1 MNQRRRR
8 VLTLAGV
15 AGVAGCLRLQDDT
28 SQDGEIGSDAS
39 GGEGTGDSSSGEL
52 FSSRSDAIAFA
63 AAPAA
68 SETLSL
74 DRGGD
79 REPDGITFSE
89 SSSGTS
95 ATSGPE
101 ESTYTAVDINV
112 ESARGDTID
121 IDASSDFG
129 VRVTDLTQ
137 DASATFTLD
146 HGFDDIAASRIQ
158 INTRGD
164 GELRDETP
172 TFYDESREEP
182 ATYLP
187 GDWSGDVEMF
197 AEAPFGEYVVSRLED
212 GSVVAETGSEIHGIG
227 YRWRF
232 DQTEETA
239 FFTRHGSVR
248 DEWEAVLGVG
258 DAARG
263 PRPDPG
269 SVVVAT
275 HRPDDGVFEADLT
288 ELDIESGRYDW
299 TLELRE
305 PDAEFPYHSYLTLR
319 GRTADELLIP

>member
-8 VLTLAGV
+8 ILALAGV
-15 AGVAGCLRLQDDT
+15 ASVAGCLRLQDDA
-28 SQDGEIGSDAS
+28 SEDGGTEASSSS
-39 GGEGTGDSSSGEL
+39 GGGSGDSSSGEL

-63 AAPAA
+63 AEPATA
-68 SETLSL
+68 ETPDL

-79 REPDGITFSE
+79 REPDGLTFSE

-95 ATSGPE
+95 STSGPDD
-101 ESTYTAVDINV
+101 STYTAVDINV
-112 ESARGDTID
+112 ESTDGETID
-121 IDASSDFG
+121 IDGNSDFG
-129 VRVTDLTQ
+129 LRVTDLTQ
-137 DASATFTLD
+137 ETSATFTLD
-146 HGFDDIAASRIQ
+146 HGFDDIAASRVQ

-172 TFYDESREEP
+172 RFYDESREEP
-182 ATYLP
+182 ATYLS

-239 FFTRHGSVR
+239 FFTRHGSIR

-275 HRPDDGVFEADLT
+275 HRPDDAVFEADLT

-305 PDAEFPYHSYLTLR
+305 PNAEFPYHSYLTLR
-319 GRTADELLIP
+319 GRTTGELLIP